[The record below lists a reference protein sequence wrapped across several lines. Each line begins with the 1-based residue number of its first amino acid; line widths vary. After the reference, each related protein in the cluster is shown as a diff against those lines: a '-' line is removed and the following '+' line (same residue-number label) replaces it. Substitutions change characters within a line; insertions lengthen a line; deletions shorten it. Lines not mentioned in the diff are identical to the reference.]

1 MSTFTSP
8 SRIVIIGGGL
18 SGTLVAVQLL
28 RRAAPGTLITLV
40 ESHPP
45 VGRGVAYATQ
55 SDAHLLNVPV
65 ERMGAFPDDP
75 GHFLRWVSE
84 RTGRQGFPAAVAPGD
99 FLPRRLYGDYIG
111 YVLTEA
117 RQHADPAVSF
127 TVRPGEAV
135 DIDELGGGGA
145 ARVYLADG
153 STLVADHVVL
163 AIGNLPGEYPC
174 KSGRAVYRGRRYV
187 HVPWNADAIEGIA
200 PDADVLI
207 AGQGLTAND
216 IILQLV
222 ERGHQGNI
230 LCLSRRGLP
239 LLAHREHARYP
250 DFLADEPAPRTIR
263 ALVRRVCAEVVTAA
277 RAGHDWRGVIDALR
291 PHSARL
297 WAALDWSERARF
309 LRHVRPYWEIH
320 RHRLAPEVAERVG
333 QLVLHGRVRFL
344 AGHFRHLE
352 ETADGLRVTW
362 RPRGG
367 DEDSSFHVSKL
378 INCTGPR
385 TDYSKYQHPLLI
397 NLLARGLIDHD
408 PLALGIAATP
418 EGRVQRYRGAA
429 IPWFHTLGAPLKG
442 VRWESTAAPE
452 IRAQAF
458 ALAEAILPAAAS
470 TSAAASAAD
479 AKPTRFQQ
487 LVAEVKSR
495 IVELDAETLAAEL
508 ADPAAD
514 PVLIDVRE
522 ADEYAKGAIP
532 GACHLARGILEGNIE
547 QTVPDLDADL
557 VLYCAGGNRSALAAD
572 NLKKMGYKKVRSLSG
587 GFGAWRKFQS
597 NASPAN

>member
-1 MSTFTSP
+1 MSTFSSP

-40 ESHPP
+40 ESRPP

-55 SDAHLLNVPV
+55 ADVHLLNVPV

-84 RTGRQGFPAAVAPGD
+84 RTGRPGFPAAVAPGD

-117 RQHADPAVSF
+117 RHAADPSVSF
-127 TVRPGEAV
+127 NVRPGEVV
-135 DIDELGGGGA
+135 DIDELGGAGA
-145 ARVYLADG
+145 ARVYLFDG

-222 ERGHQGNI
+222 EKGHRGNI

-250 DFLADEPAPRTIR
+250 DFLADEAAPRTIR
-263 ALVRRVCAEVVTAA
+263 ALVHRIRAEVGKAA
-277 RAGHDWRGVIDALR
+277 RAGYDWRGVIDALR

-297 WAALDWSERARF
+297 WAALDWPERARF
-309 LRHVRPYWEIH
+309 LRHVRPYWETH
-320 RHRLAPEVAERVG
+320 RHRLAPEVAERIS

-362 RPRGG
+362 RPRGA
-367 DEDSSFHVSKL
+367 DEDSVLHVSKL

-452 IRAQAF
+452 IRTQ
-458 ALAEAILPAAAS
+458 ALAIADAILSSPVMS
-470 TSAAASAAD
+470 HSPT
-479 AKPTRFQQ
+479 TRFQQ
-487 LVAEVKSR
+487 LAAEAKAR
-495 IVELDAETLAAEL
+495 IVEIDAETLAAEL
-508 ADPAAD
+508 ASAD
-514 PVLIDVRE
+514 DATRPVLIDVRE
-522 ADEYAKGAIP
+522 PDEHAKGALP
-532 GACHLARGILEGNIE
+532 GACLLPRGILEGNIE
-547 QTVPDLDADL
+547 QTVRDPATEI

-572 NLKKMGYKKVRSLSG
+572 NLQKMGYTKVRSLAG

-597 NASPAN
+597 NSSSAA